1 MARTNLSGPLYIG
14 GRPVIGQD
22 LATGELVGLQPIV
35 YPPAPPPLNGVTQD
49 PLTKELVAPLPIAY
63 PVSRLIAEGE
73 YRDNTLQTGGPA
85 VDVPRN
91 VHYGPGGISLT
102 GIATVLANGEIDI
115 LKDANVVF
123 STRLRAQRTGAAGV
137 SILVIW
143 GELSIDGGLNWTV
156 LPNASSINLSVA
168 DDTTTFYDT
177 IPARVLVG
185 QKYRVRFARS
195 SAGNNSGDL
204 APQALPGP
212 LAFLSPVPSAYLSV
226 YRFA

>member
-1 MARTNLSGPLYIG
+1 MARTNLSGPLYVG

-22 LATGELVGLQPIV
+22 LTTGELVGPEPIV

-49 PLTKELVAPLPIAY
+49 PLTHELLAPQPIAY
-63 PVSRLIAEGE
+63 PAARLIPEGE
-73 YRDNTLQTGGPA
+73 YRSLVLQTGGPS

-91 VHYGPGGISLT
+91 VSYGPGGLSLT
-102 GIATVLANGEIDI
+102 GIASVLANGEVDI
-115 LKDANVVF
+115 LKDASVVF

-137 SILVIW
+137 SIVVIW
-143 GELSIDGGLNWTV
+143 GELSIDGGVNWIV
-156 LPNASSINLSVA
+156 LPNVSSINLSVA
-168 DDTTTFYDT
+168 DDTTVFYDV
-177 IPARVLVG
+177 IPAKVLVG

-212 LAFLSPVPSAYLSV
+212 LAFLSPVPSAYLSL